1 MSAMNEGA
9 AGTFPLRVTALYRYP
24 LKGFSPEPLD
34 HVELQPGET
43 FPRDRAYAVENG
55 RGGFDP
61 DHPKYLPKV
70 QFLMLMRNERLAT
83 LATHFDDA
91 TETLTISRAGKQ
103 VAKGQLSTKL
113 GRQMIEQF
121 LGAYLKSELRG
132 PPKIVSA
139 PGHTFSDMDAKCV
152 HLVNL
157 ATVRDIE
164 RTLGRP
170 VDPLRFRANIYFDG
184 AEAFAETRWIGR
196 EFSIGGVRLQAFAM
210 TERCEATN
218 VDPATAV
225 RDLALPQHLLRT
237 YGHAEAGIY
246 ARVIEGGRI
255 GLGETIAA

>member
-1 MSAMNEGA
+1 MRETTDGSAGSS
-9 AGTFPLRVTALYRYP
+9 PPRVTALYRYP

-34 HVELQPGET
+34 AVELAPGET

-61 DHPKYLPKV
+61 DNPRHLPKIH
-70 QFLMLMRNERLAT
+70 FLMLMRNERLAS

-91 TETLTISRAGKQ
+91 TETLTIARAGKQ
-103 VAKGQLSTKL
+103 VARGQLSTKL

-121 LGAYLKSELRG
+121 LGAYLKAELRG

-139 PGHTFSDMDAKCV
+139 PGHSFSDMDEKCV
-152 HLVNL
+152 HIVNL

-170 VDPLRFRANIYFDG
+170 VDPLRFRANIYVDG
-184 AEAFAETRWIGR
+184 PDAFAETSWIGR
-196 EFSIGGVRLQAFAM
+196 DLTIGSARLQAFAM

-218 VDPATAV
+218 VDPATAI
-225 RDLALPQHLLRT
+225 RDLAIPQHLLRT
-237 YGHAEAGIY
+237 YGHAELGIY
-246 ARVIEGGRI
+246 ARVIAGGRI
-255 GLGETIAA
+255 VKGDTLSV